1 MLTNKFHWIVRKYLN
16 QAGEDGDPGGGAP
29 ASAPAPAPAGGPQG
43 VEGGGVDWEGLNDG
57 VDPGND
63 DGGHEDGDGQPVEE
77 KVPPQGDGQP
87 AQPPVAT
94 NPPANP
100 KEPGAPETPPEG
112 TQEPELQPDPDAPQ
126 PLTPE
131 QQEAARAQYQEWR
144 TAEEA
149 RLEQNYQFSEDE
161 VVALQTEPEKVLPK
175 MAAKLFMDVQEA
187 AVRSVVNML
196 PQIVGRVNQTQS
208 RDAQASQVFVQA
220 NPDLAD
226 KKYHAD
232 IMDAARTFRKRN
244 PKATPQEA
252 ITKIG
257 QMVRSLHGLPALTS
271 QGEGAPAPAS
281 APAARRPAAPPTP
294 HKPAAAGASPARAPA
309 PKTDNV
315 WAGLL
320 DDDD

>member
-1 MLTNKFHWIVRKYLN
+1 MLIKNKLHWVVRKYLE
-16 QAGEDGDPGGGAP
+16 QAGENGDPGGGA
-29 ASAPAPAPAGGPQG
+29 APAPAPAPAAAGPQG

-57 VDPGND
+57 VNPGND
-63 DGGHEDGDGQPVEE
+63 DGEHDDGDGLHVEAG
-77 KVPPQGDGQP
+77 VPPQGEGQP

-100 KEPGAPETPPEG
+100 DEPGAPEVPPEG
-112 TQEPELQPDPDAPQ
+112 DQETDLQADPDAPQ

-149 RLEQNYQFSEDE
+149 RIEANYQFSEDE

-187 AVRSVVNML
+187 AVRSVVQML

-208 RDAQASQVFVQA
+208 RDAQASQVFVAA

-252 ITKIG
+252 IKKIG
-257 QMVRSLHGLPALTS
+257 QMVRAMHGLEAPVPGTP
-271 QGEGAPAPAS
+271 APAP

-294 HKPAAAGASPARAPA
+294 HKPAAAGAAPARAPA
-309 PKTDNV
+309 PKGDNV
-315 WAGLL
+315 WANLL